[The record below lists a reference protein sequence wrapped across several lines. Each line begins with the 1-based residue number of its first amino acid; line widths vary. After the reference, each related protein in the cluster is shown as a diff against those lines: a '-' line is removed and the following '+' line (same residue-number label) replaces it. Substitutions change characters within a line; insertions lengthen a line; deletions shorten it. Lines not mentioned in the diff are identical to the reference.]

1 MNALIVARFTLQEA
15 ISRRLVLAGLLL
27 SGLFLALYAL
37 GFWFIYGIAVQNTL
51 DPRSRAAPL
60 VAATI
65 LTILGLYAVNFLTSF
80 LALFLSVG
88 GVSGEVDSGTL
99 LAVMARPLRRS
110 EFVVGRWLGYA
121 LILVVYVAAMVG
133 GVLLLAWALADY
145 GPADPVRA
153 IALMMLSALLLLT
166 LSLFGSTW
174 LPTIANGVVCFSL
187 FGLAW
192 LAGVIE
198 WVGGNV
204 GSQAM
209 VNTGILVSLLVP
221 SDGLW
226 RGASYYLQ
234 SPIMTE
240 LLPAGRDYLPF
251 ASIAPPAGPF
261 VVWSAAYVLIALV
274 GAVRVFGRRDL

>member
-1 MNALIVARFTLQEA
+1 AALPVRPNCRARRDDRDACAGRRPRGGRRDRRGRRRWATAARGRAGPPDAGGRVRGPRRRERGMNALVVARFTLQEA

-65 LTILGLYAVNFLTSF
+65 LTILGLYAVNFLASF

-121 LILVVYVAAMVG
+121 LILVVYVVAMVG
-133 GVLLLAWALADY
+133 GVLLLAWGLADY

-153 IALMMLSALLLLT
+153 IALMMLSAL
-166 LSLFGSTW
+166 
-174 LPTIANGVVCFSL
+174 
-187 FGLAW
+187 
-192 LAGVIE
+192 
-198 WVGGNV
+198 
-204 GSQAM
+204 
-209 VNTGILVSLLVP
+209 
-221 SDGLW
+221 
-226 RGASYYLQ
+226 
-234 SPIMTE
+234 
-240 LLPAGRDYLPF
+240 
-251 ASIAPPAGPF
+251 
-261 VVWSAAYVLIALV
+261 
-274 GAVRVFGRRDL
+274 